1 MSTSVVV
8 HRPGRYVCAFYSM
21 PDHLNPNPTVKICL
35 GTSRSS
41 MYLDVVAFMPFFFLG
56 MYVCKFLKQEPCAH
70 LEKDEHRF
78 LKMVRNPTESTQG
91 CWFLEMAGFIGKA
104 LMKASRPSSLQ
115 CLWSLWLR
123 RCGYH
128 PGATAHVHSGPWPPM
143 VSEHWA
149 VCSRRL
155 PAQKVWTCGRP
166 TDLQKLMHGSNVWL
180 SQGEGKNTYFVATNN
195 YQHTTMWS
203 VLHLEV
209 AVAWKMI
216 SLWIWFLLS
225 TPLPTFGQIQGREVK
240 GVALSWM
247 NLWSSLRKYA
257 NKMKQSKPFFYFKLF
272 FSSLFIWCGNSWS

>member
-1 MSTSVVV
+1 
-8 HRPGRYVCAFYSM
+8 
-21 PDHLNPNPTVKICL
+21 
-35 GTSRSS
+35 
-41 MYLDVVAFMPFFFLG
+41 

-78 LKMVRNPTESTQG
+78 LKMVRNPTENTQG
-91 CWFLEMAGFIGKA
+91 YWFLEMAGFIGKA
-104 LMKASRPSSLQ
+104 LMKASRPSSFQ

-123 RCGYH
+123 RCGDH

-143 VSEHWA
+143 VSEHRA

-155 PAQKVWTCGRP
+155 PVQEGWTCGRP
-166 TDLQKLMHGSNVWL
+166 ADLQKLMHGSNVWL

-195 YQHTTMWS
+195 YQHTKVWS

-209 AVAWKMI
+209 AVALKMI
-216 SLWIWFLLS
+216 SLWIWFLLL